1 MATYT
6 GANLAISIDD
16 SSGSPTVITSHVQE
30 MNGLDIEGVFEESHS
45 FGDSWVEQLFAG
57 LRKAG
62 DITLKGLYN
71 DAAGG
76 PNAILNNPGGVGD
89 TNPTRT
95 LLVTWGSTKTSSV
108 EVVIKSFK
116 RLPARGAV
124 TKYECVLSPSGAVT
138 EA

>member
-1 MATYT
+1 MANYS
-6 GANLAISIDD
+6 GKDFIVSIDD
-16 SSGSPTVITSHVQE
+16 STGSPTVITQHVQE
-30 MNGLDIEGVFEESHS
+30 INGIDIEAVLEESHT
-45 FGDSWVEQLFAG
+45 FGDQWIEQLFAG
-57 LRKAG
+57 MRKVG

-95 LLVTWGSTKTSSV
+95 LLVTYGSTKTSSV

-116 RLPARGAV
+116 RLPARGAI
-124 TKYECVLSPSGAVT
+124 TKYECTLSPSGALT